1 MAGGSAPA
9 DSAAVDANEPESEL
23 SDVQSPSGANEPEEE
38 IIVGADAS
46 SRPARHS
53 LPAGNLS
60 QADETMANA
69 GSDEPVSHYPK
80 RKRTSIFN
88 DLSESKIEI
97 PTSIRENRTALPSF
111 PNKPKPR
118 SSLGGVKGVLVGHW
132 RDSVAKDDKDKHAV
146 IGFIDVRDR
155 LRTRIQPVNKNG
167 DSIAEEYPLPPGP
180 GGSWVTFDRIHF
192 VDHLIGL
199 DHYQVKEYVR
209 LRSAAVEDTEEE
221 RIAAE
226 TEAVKIATQRGRELL
241 QIDNPIVQPLVAQG
255 AAQSEPA
262 GTPTEAADSK
272 RRRTSTSFVSVATQ
286 EETPLQSDRDPLDPL
301 HGTRPTRIVIGYWK
315 GSSEQDPR
323 DRHAV
328 YGILGQNDMFRVKV
342 VRETRDGRYVD
353 GNFPSGAGALW
364 IQYDEVE
371 FEPHIKHLTRPET
384 KEYCR
389 IRQYQLDHGESS
401 RERADNEAKAA
412 AEAKARA
419 VASAWQSN
427 QQAINHGTLAKL
439 VPRDSSD
446 AGSPR
451 GHELRQPR
459 RSEVRS
465 ELRTESSHETSR
477 GMRMSLPDDS
487 RIGAQGM
494 EAVERANALA
504 RREISRAEAAQGRAD
519 RQAEHRERVA
529 AAAADAAHAAAIAS
543 GAGPSILTPPTTN
556 GSGRNLFHESED
568 IERLNRVWA
577 RQESLRMRAGS
588 EDAKMYDG
596 VKYERKP
603 TGPFMGKLVSQGTII
618 TIDGEDYV
626 EYRVLTKPSFF

>member
-1 MAGGSAPA
+1 MDG
-9 DSAAVDANEPESEL
+9 NELESEL
-23 SDVQSPSGANEPEEE
+23 SDAPSPSGVNQLEEE
-38 IIVGADAS
+38 IIVGATTSDPPPRHALPTREASHDDA
-46 SRPARHS
+46 
-53 LPAGNLS
+53 
-60 QADETMANA
+60 TMANA
-69 GSDEPVSHYPK
+69 GDEPVSHYPK

-97 PTSIRENRTALPSF
+97 PTSIREPRTALPSF
-111 PNKPKPR
+111 PSKAKPR

-132 RDSVAKDDKDKHAV
+132 RDSTAKDDKDKHAV

-155 LRTRIQPVNKNG
+155 LRTRIQPVNKTG
-167 DSIAEEYPLPPGP
+167 DSIADEYPLPPGP

-226 TEAVKIATQRGRELL
+226 KDAVKMATQRGRELL

-255 AAQSEPA
+255 AIQSEPP
-262 GTPTEAADSK
+262 GTPREAADSK
-272 RRRTSTSFVSVATQ
+272 RRRTGTSFVSVPAQ
-286 EETPLQSDRDPLDPL
+286 EETQEQAERDHLDPL

-315 GSSEQDPR
+315 GSSEPDPR

-389 IRQYQLDHGESS
+389 VRQHQMDRGEMPH
-401 RERADNEAKAA
+401 EKAENEKNAA
-412 AEAKARA
+412 EEAKARA

-439 VPRDSSD
+439 VPKDSND
-446 AGSPR
+446 ASSPR

-459 RSEVRS
+459 RTDSRT
-465 ELRTESSHETSR
+465 ELRNETSHEAPQGVRLSF
-477 GMRMSLPDDS
+477 PDDPRS
-487 RIGAQGM
+487 GTHSM

-504 RREISRAEAAQGRAD
+504 RREIARAEAAQGRAD
-519 RQAEHRERVA
+519 RQAEHRERAA
-529 AAAADAAHAAAIAS
+529 AAAADAAKAAAVAKTS
-543 GAGPSILTPPTTN
+543 VLSPPTTN
-556 GSGRNLFHESED
+556 GSGRSLFHESED

-577 RQESLRMRAGS
+577 RQESLRVRAGS
-588 EDAKMYDG
+588 EDAKIYDG